1 MNIAAPVVLLLPD
14 LFLLYGLYGREY
26 LIGGERELSY
36 AGAGG
41 VVDGVGEDGGGA
53 VDADLGNALGAE
65 GAGFL
70 VGGHQDG
77 LYARAVAHGV
87 DVVVGE
93 RRVAH
98 APVLEEVLL
107 GKGVADAVKRAA
119 LGLAFTQ
126 GRIDRGAAIYG

>member
-1 MNIAAPVVLLLPD
+1 MRRRCFFTAW
-14 LFLLYGLYGREY
+14 LFLLYGLYGLQH
-26 LIGGERELSY
+26 LIGGEGEFPY

-41 VVDGVGEDGGGA
+41 VVDGVGEDGGWP
-53 VDADLGNALGAE
+53 VDADLGHALGAE
-65 GAGFL
+65 RACVL
-70 VGGHQDG
+70 VRRHQDG
-77 LYARAVAHGV
+77 LHARAVAHGV